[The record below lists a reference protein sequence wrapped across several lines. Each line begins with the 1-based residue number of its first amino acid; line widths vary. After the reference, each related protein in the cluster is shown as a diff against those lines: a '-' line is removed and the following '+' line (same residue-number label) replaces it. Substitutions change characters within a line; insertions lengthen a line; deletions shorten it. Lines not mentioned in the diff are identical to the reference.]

1 MKRIR
6 RGRASQPKSAEREL
20 NLSPPASKPTWQSVI
35 ADAEERM
42 AELRRT
48 IEWAKQYERTR
59 TPYLGVLATRD

>member
-6 RGRASQPKSAEREL
+6 RGRASQPKGAEREF
-20 NLSPPASKPTWQSVI
+20 NLGPPVSKPTWQSVI

-59 TPYLGVLATRD
+59 APYLGDSATRD